1 MIAIDPHRCTTR
13 KENCDLAQYKRLLS
27 TDTPRFYHNSF
38 LSFPSLFISTHTANA
53 ETLNRFNPAPLQAE
67 YKTDQFLGATV
78 FSRDGI
84 LLVRHQ
90 LVDRLLC
97 IHTSHPPLPPS
108 LPPSLYR
115 SVHQSGFHLVHTT
128 LIYHLRTISQQSPMP
143 CRRAA
148 ATIPTEN

>member
-13 KENCDLAQYKRLLS
+13 KDNCDLAQYKRLLS
-27 TDTPRFYHNSF
+27 TDTPRFDHNSF

-53 ETLNRFNPAPLQAE
+53 ETLDRFTPVPKQAE

-108 LPPSLYR
+108 LPPSTGLCTNLGFIWCIQLFYILQGQFPSTARCPAAGPLLLY
-115 SVHQSGFHLVHTT
+115 QQ
-128 LIYHLRTISQQSPMP
+128 RT
-143 CRRAA
+143 
-148 ATIPTEN
+148 E